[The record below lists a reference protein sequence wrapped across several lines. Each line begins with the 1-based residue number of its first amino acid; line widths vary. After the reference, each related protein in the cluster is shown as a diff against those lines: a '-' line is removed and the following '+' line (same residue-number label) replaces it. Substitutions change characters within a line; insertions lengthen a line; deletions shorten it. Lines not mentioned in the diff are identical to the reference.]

1 MQDYSRPMVDFVE
14 LKFGILIA
22 KGLFNEKGMSS
33 NIEFMP
39 VANKVG
45 QKVKKFFLYLFL
57 EKYNTLLT
65 RVVKNLYSKSFFERF
80 CISMPLKT
88 ISRYQMHG

>member
-22 KGLFNEKGMSS
+22 KRLFNKKGMSS

-45 QKVKKFFLYLFL
+45 QKVNKFFLTFFR
-57 EKYNTLLT
+57 KNTT
-65 RVVKNLYSKSFFERF
+65 
-80 CISMPLKT
+80 
-88 ISRYQMHG
+88 HD